1 MVSDI
6 PVFGVRNA
14 SQPQKT
20 RACAYVVV
28 ANSEGL
34 VAAVRENSGKVLLP
48 GGGIDPTE
56 TAAEA
61 IHREVREELGCTVRL
76 GRCLGHALQF
86 LENDGHNQAT
96 YAAFY
101 EGHLGE
107 QCHTSHEFELQWVQP
122 QELSLAH
129 QMWVAKALLNTRST
143 IGSHQ

>member
-6 PVFGVRNA
+6 PVFGVRND
-14 SQPQKT
+14 SQPWKT

-28 ANSEGL
+28 ANSSGL
-34 VAAVRENSGKVLLP
+34 IAAVRENSGKLLLP
-48 GGGIDPTE
+48 GGGIEPSE

-86 LENDGHNQAT
+86 LENEGHSQAT

-101 EGHLGE
+101 EGQFGE
-107 QCHTSHEFELQWVQP
+107 ACQPVPEFELEWVQP
-122 QELSLAH
+122 TALSYAH
-129 QMWVAKALLNTRST
+129 QMWVAKNLLNTRAAV
-143 IGSHQ
+143 GSHQ

>member
-6 PVFGVRNA
+6 PVFGVRNDA
-14 SQPQKT
+14 QPQKT

-34 VAAVRENSGKVLLP
+34 VAAVRENSGKLLLP
-48 GGGIDPTE
+48 GGGIEPSE

-86 LENDGHNQAT
+86 LENEGHSQAT

-107 QCHTSHEFELQWVQP
+107 ECHTSPEFELQWVPP

-129 QMWVAKALLNTRST
+129 QMWVAKALLNTRTSV
-143 IGSHQ
+143 GSRQ